1 MILRLGSSYAFTKT
15 MMCVVLIRGQTL
27 ADLRRT
33 FQEDTDSV
41 EVMRREFL
49 SRLELQ
55 VRVTEIGRT
64 ETMSVFDAVFLAE
77 NRATESAKG

>member
-1 MILRLGSSYAFTKT
+1 MIHKLGNLYAFAKPGS
-15 MMCVVLIRGQTL
+15 CVVLNLGQTL

-33 FQEDTDSV
+33 FQEDTDGV

-55 VRVTEIGRT
+55 VRATDIGRT
-64 ETMSVFDAVFLAE
+64 ETASV
-77 NRATESAKG
+77 